1 MIVNYW
7 QWFFLFYYLLFIGP
21 PKVYSTANNSL
32 SDCQRVAS
40 AFRSTIN
47 YTAANITATTGI
59 NVTCPATGIV
69 CPGQNIT
76 GGCIWQRK
84 LSAICRNASGII
96 KIRIQTNGLPPRCA
110 NVPMGSFVELNVDF
124 EVNFNPDV
132 NINSPNY
139 NLNDTSSLSQTICT
153 LTNPSVVPLASNFV
167 NYGATNLDTATG
179 VSVDGVM
186 IFSPDSAN
194 NVDPFY
200 PPPSS
205 PAESVDSCLAHCQ
218 VNGVYHY
225 HIGSGCMLDPPIGP
239 IAPCANNDCGTN
251 IANYS
256 ISSFYNHQT
265 LTTIGIAKD
274 GHVIYGPYL
283 STNTRVTSGF
293 DVCNG
298 MFYDT
303 TGNYAYFATST
314 FPYLV
319 GCFGPGNYPSVGPTC
334 TMNGVSS
341 YTMSS
346 YAMLFISNSTTPA
359 IWSSMKPLSNYSMTA
374 SPFSTQMP
382 QLNIS
387 VMSPSNVTMI
397 PPSNVSMMLPS
408 MPPSNVTMMPPLSS
422 MPPPSMPPSNVSMI
436 SPSSPMPPS
445 NVTMIPPSSM
455 PPSNISMIPP
465 STPTPMPPSNLTM
478 MPPSNVSMISPSSPM
493 PPSNVTMM
501 PPSNASMM
509 PPSMSPSNVSMIP
522 PSSPTPMLPSNAS
535 MMPPSSP
542 TPMST
547 SNVSMMPS
555 SSSTRMPSSSLAS
568 MPSSSS
574 TLTPSVS
581 PVPMPSSSP
590 APMPSS
596 TSTPITASSS
606 TSMYRS
612 SSSILPLSSSTS
624 MASSTSSSFSSS
636 IPSSSSTLRSSSSSP
651 PTTSSMLPSSSST
664 TKNILNTT
672 MISSSSMLPT
682 NWTTTSA
689 HANSIRLCFSNVTL
703 LFFIII
709 FMF

>member
-1 MIVNYW
+1 M
-7 QWFFLFYYLLFIGP
+7 
-21 PKVYSTANNSL
+21 ANNSL

-47 YTAANITATTGI
+47 YTAANITTTTGI

-139 NLNDTSSLSQTICT
+139 NLNDASSLSQTVCT
-153 LTNPSVVPLASNFV
+153 LTNPSMVPLASNFV

-274 GHVIYGPYL
+274 GHAIYGPYL
-283 STNTRVTSGF
+283 STNIRVTSGF

-408 MPPSNVTMMPPLSS
+408 MPPSNVS
-422 MPPPSMPPSNVSMI
+422 MV

-535 MMPPSSP
+535 MMP
-542 TPMST
+542 
-547 SNVSMMPS
+547 S

-581 PVPMPSSSP
+581 PVPMPSSSTALMPSSSP

-624 MASSTSSSFSSS
+624 MASSTSSSFSSL
-636 IPSSSSTLRSSSSSP
+636 I
-651 PTTSSMLPSSSST
+651 PSSSST